1 MRFYLKQASI
11 ALILLVAPSTAL
23 HALDIAPDS
32 GDCSKLE
39 VFVFGICNLTQGVSE
54 SAQIFGNGDGIDGSG
69 SPWACVT
76 VNGFDDTST
85 IDVNLEEPETS
96 EPAPEAPA
104 FFEDLAEPFSTGWA
118 IVLDND
124 ALVSGS
130 RDEDYTGGFA
140 VALGGSRVTKYRFS
154 LDPALAWINKKL
166 HLDGGR
172 QRATLNHLMQFGLV
186 LFTPDLDE
194 AGGPKFDER
203 PFANLL
209 FLENSQFRTDAS
221 KNRAYQTT
229 LSVGILGSGVGEIV
243 QNAIHH
249 AVGIT
254 NASDYGY
261 QISDGVELTARYAVS
276 MQSLLKSSFT
286 GRGNTL
292 ELKYRVEGDIGYIT
306 EGSATLAAR
315 WGHVESPWWSFAP
328 TRSNYLPQPIPASR
342 GNFRETG
349 GRDFFLWSAI
359 TIRARA
365 YNAFL
370 QGQVRDSEITYSG
383 GELNHI
389 LGELSIGLNRRF
401 GNAVNVSLA
410 LHYQTNEIKHH
421 NGSTKV
427 RWGGLTIQKSF

>member
-11 ALILLVAPSTAL
+11 ALIFLVAPGAAL
-23 HALDIAPDS
+23 HALNIAAEG

-39 VFVFGICNLTQGVSE
+39 VFVFGICKFTQDVSKT
-54 SAQIFGNGDGIDGSG
+54 AQIFGNGVGIDGSG
-69 SPWACVT
+69 SPGTCVI
-76 VNGFDDTST
+76 VNGFDDTSI
-85 IDVNLEEPETS
+85 IDINLTEPETS
-96 EPAPEAPA
+96 ESAPKAPV
-104 FFEDLAEPFSTGWA
+104 FIEDPAEPFSTGWA

-140 VALGGSRVTKYRFS
+140 VALGGSRITKFRFS
-154 LDPALAWINKKL
+154 LDPALTWINKKL
-166 HLDGGR
+166 HLDDGR
-172 QRATLNHLMQFGLV
+172 QRTTLDHLMQFGLV

-249 AVGIT
+249 AGGT
-254 NASDYGY
+254 TKASAYGY
-261 QISDGVELTARYAVS
+261 QISDGGELTARYAVS
-276 MQSLLKSSFT
+276 MQSLLQSSFT

-315 WGHVESPWWSFAP
+315 WGQIESPWWSFAP
-328 TRSNYLPQPIPASR
+328 TRSNYLPQPIPGSR
-342 GNFRETG
+342 DNFRGPG
-349 GRDFFLWSAI
+349 GRDFFVWSAI
-359 TIRARA
+359 TMRARA

-370 QGQVRDSEITYSG
+370 QGQIRDSEITFSG
-383 GELNHI
+383 GELNHM

-401 GNAVNVSLA
+401 GNAVNVGLA
-410 LHYQTNEIKHH
+410 LHYQTNEIKHY
-421 NGSTKV
+421 NGSRKI
-427 RWGGLTIQKSF
+427 RWGGLTIHKSF